1 MSTFSADV
9 VAAVLHHMNDD
20 HRDDSVVIVRAFAGV
35 EPSSASMTDLDEHGG
50 TWRYTVDGEEQE
62 LRMPWSTELTERPQ
76 LRREIVMMYR
86 AACDKLG
93 IPFSEH

>member
-1 MSTFSADV
+1 
-9 VAAVLHHMNDD
+9 MNDD
-20 HRDDSVVIVRAFAGV
+20 HLDDNTTIVRAFAGV

-50 TWRYTVDGEEQE
+50 TWRYVVDGEERE
-62 LRMPWSTELTERPQ
+62 LRMPWSAELTERPQ